1 MDFYTKS
8 AWVIPLIPLAA
19 FLALTALGRNY
30 RKAGV
35 IIGTFAA
42 LASFAM
48 SVLVLVERFGQDAV
62 DYNYSFDWI
71 RISGYTLEIGFEVT
85 NLTALMLIVVTF
97 VALLVNVYSAGYM
110 KNDERITV
118 FYGYISLFTFSML
131 GLVLSDNMLSLYIF
145 WELVGVCSFL
155 LVGFWYTKPAARAA
169 AKKAFIVTRIG
180 DAALLIGI
188 LLLFWYMPD
197 HALGFTMIE
206 SVFEG
211 QGGIIATGITTV
223 IALLIFLGA
232 VGKSG
237 QFPLHV
243 WLPDAME
250 GPTPIS
256 ALIHAATM
264 VAAGVYLLA
273 RTFPILEASL
283 FASDVVAYV
292 GGFTALFAATIALAQ
307 NDLKRVLAYST
318 ISQLGYMFMA
328 IGLGSWTGGIFHLF
342 THAFFKAL
350 LFLAAG
356 SVIHAVHTQNIQ
368 EMGGLHARMRV
379 TTATFAVGALALA
392 GIPPLAG
399 FWSKDAIMAVALEQN
414 LFLFAVGLAA
424 ALCTALYMTRVFVLV
439 FLGDSKAGEK
449 GIQGGAKALEA
460 GFDGAAAKTEGRS
473 DATEGQRDAAWSRTA
488 SGIARSSDAVAKAKE
503 SPRTMT
509 LPLVVLALAAI
520 VAGFIETPWNGWLG
534 GWLSGE
540 EAVSHV
546 SWAAIIGSIAVA
558 AAGIYLGWR
567 FYGSDRTRPAVVKEA
582 APWLVRLLER
592 KYYVDEA
599 YEFVFVRGLRA
610 LGTLLGAFDTYII
623 GGLVKLAGSAA
634 GISGKMALR
643 LQNGSIGTYSLAAV
657 IGMVVLAAAIIGRRL
672 LS

>member
-145 WELVGVCSFL
+145 WELVGLCSFL
-155 LVGFWYTKPAARAA
+155 LVGFWYTKPAAKAA

-273 RTFPILEASL
+273 RTFPIFEASL

-356 SVIHAVHTQNIQ
+356 SVIHAVHTQNIL

-439 FLGDSKAGEK
+439 FLGKPKTGSEGGLESPTVRA
-449 GIQGGAKALEA
+449 GGA
-460 GFDGAAAKTEGRS
+460 GG
-473 DATEGQRDAAWSRTA
+473 
-488 SGIARSSDAVAKAKE
+488 AKE

-520 VAGFIETPWNGWLG
+520 AAGFVETPWNGWLG

-540 EAVSHV
+540 EAVAHV
-546 SWAAIIGSIAVA
+546 SPAAIIGSIAVA

-582 APWLVRLLER
+582 APWLARLLER

>member
-1 MDFYTKS
+1 MDFYTKA
-8 AWVIPLIPLAA
+8 AWIIPFIPLAA
-19 FLALTALGRNY
+19 FLMLTALGRNY

-35 IIGTFAA
+35 LIGS
-42 LASFAM
+42 LASLISFVM
-48 SVLVLVERFGQDAV
+48 SILVLIERLGPNAI
-62 DYNYSFDWI
+62 DYEYSFDWI
-71 RISGYTLEIGFEVT
+71 SIGRFTLEIGFEVT
-85 NLTALMLIVVTF
+85 NLTTLMLIVITF
-97 VALLVNVYSAGYM
+97 VGLLVNVYSSGYM
-110 KNDERITV
+110 KNDDRITV
-118 FYGYISLFTFSML
+118 YYGYISLFTFAML

-155 LVGFWYTKPAARAA
+155 LIGFWYTKPAAKAA

-180 DAALLIGI
+180 DAGLLIGI

-211 QGGIIATGITTV
+211 QGGIIASGITTV

-283 FASDVVAYV
+283 FASDVVAYT

-307 NDLKRVLAYST
+307 TDLKRVLAYST
-318 ISQLGYMFMA
+318 ISQLGYMMMA

-356 SVIHAVHTQNIQ
+356 SVIHAVHTQNIK
-368 EMGGLHARMRV
+368 EMGGLFTRMRV
-379 TTATFAVGALALA
+379 TAVTFGIGALALA

-399 FWSKDAIMAVALEQN
+399 FWSKDAILAVALEQN
-414 LFLFAVGLAA
+414 PFLFAVGLAA
-424 ALCTALYMTRVFVLV
+424 ALCTALYMTRTFVLV
-439 FLGDSKAGEK
+439 FLGKSASSVESGKAPS
-449 GIQGGAKALEA
+449 L
-460 GFDGAAAKTEGRS
+460 
-473 DATEGQRDAAWSRTA
+473 
-488 SGIARSSDAVAKAKE
+488 AKE

-509 LPLVVLALAAI
+509 VPLIVLAAAAI
-520 VAGFIETPWNGWLG
+520 VAGFVETPWNGWLG
-534 GWLSGE
+534 GWLTGE
-540 EAVSHV
+540 EASEH
-546 SWAAIIGSIAVA
+546 GSAVA
-558 AAGIYLGWR
+558 MVLSIVAAGVGVCLGWL
-567 FYGSDRTRPAVVKEA
+567 FYGSGRLRSASVKES

-592 KYYVDEA
+592 GYYIDAA
-599 YEFVFVRGLRA
+599 YELIVVRGLRA
-610 LGTLLGAFDTYII
+610 LGSVLALFDTYIV

-634 GISGKMALR
+634 DYSGKVALR
-643 LQNGSIGTYSLAAV
+643 LQNGHIQTYSLAAIIGV
-657 IGMVVLAAAIIGRRL
+657 IVLAVAIIGRRL

>member
-35 IIGTFAA
+35 MIGTFAA

-71 RISGYTLEIGFEVT
+71 RIGGYTLEIGFEVT

-155 LVGFWYTKPAARAA
+155 LVGFWYTKPAAKAA

-414 LFLFAVGLAA
+414 LFLFAVGLAG

-439 FLGDSKAGEK
+439 FLGKPKTGSEGGLESPTVRA
-449 GIQGGAKALEA
+449 GGA
-460 GFDGAAAKTEGRS
+460 GG
-473 DATEGQRDAAWSRTA
+473 
-488 SGIARSSDAVAKAKE
+488 AKE

-520 VAGFIETPWNGWLG
+520 AAGFVETPWNGWLG

-540 EAVSHV
+540 EAVAHV
-546 SWAAIIGSIAVA
+546 SPAAIIGSIAVA

-567 FYGSDRTRPAVVKEA
+567 FYGSDRLRPTVVKEA
-582 APWLVRLLER
+582 APWLFRLLER